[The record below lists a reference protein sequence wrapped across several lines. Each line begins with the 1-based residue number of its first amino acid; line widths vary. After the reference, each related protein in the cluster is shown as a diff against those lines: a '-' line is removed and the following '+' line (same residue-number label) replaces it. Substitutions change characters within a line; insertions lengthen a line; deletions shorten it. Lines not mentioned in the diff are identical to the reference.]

1 MVKSSFI
8 DVSIFRDRKKKRKG
22 KGKESTYPT
31 LRIVINQTLDP
42 HWSEMINTVK
52 LNDQYLRLVILL
64 KYRNINDVTRRSY
77 DDRDS
82 RYRWGKC
89 FNSIQDFNRDRN
101 SGGCTMIMRV
111 SLMKYFYCKP
121 ISRSIR
127 RLIQSPFIIVFKFGK
142 GEGKFNNK
150 LNTRYIWTMC
160 YFLFRTNACP
170 LFLLFTNVSYQKN
183 PSVISNRVGE
193 LILPAWR

>member
-150 LNTRYIWTMC
+150 LNTRYIWTIC
-160 YFLFRTNACP
+160 YFLFRVRMLAP
-170 LFLLFTNVSYQKN
+170 FFFFLPKSLTRK
-183 PSVISNRVGE
+183 I
-193 LILPAWR
+193 PA